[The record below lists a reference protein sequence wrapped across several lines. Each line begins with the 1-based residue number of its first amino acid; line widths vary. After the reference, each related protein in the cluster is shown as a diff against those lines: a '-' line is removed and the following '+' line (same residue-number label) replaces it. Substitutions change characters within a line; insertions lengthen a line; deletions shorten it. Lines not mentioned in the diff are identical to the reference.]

1 MNNESI
7 VFDILR
13 DYCENKIEVTFDAV
27 YNAVESLGF
36 NVEVHEPN
44 YKPYGIPTYR
54 ELIISEYD
62 EEVLSINLIPVKL
75 NSDDKWY
82 IHCAICTNFDKLLSE
97 KWVNSEFENEEMNER
112 YIQYKNGVL
121 IV

>member
-7 VFDILR
+7 VFCILR

-36 NVEVHEPN
+36 NVEVHESN

-82 IHCAICTNFDKLLSE
+82 IHCAICTNFDELLSE